1 MEVLPSVDAEGR
13 AQPGSFGREAVGQGL
28 ADGGRKPKKL
38 QRYTEGEKQ
47 VYFADDN
54 QKSLDDL
61 VREQR
66 HGGGRHMDENLAEN
80 ISRKTN
86 FRYGPSKSMHTGLP
100 SPFRIFIPA
109 YQPVQFCVINPFW
122 HSCLDQVRSQH

>member
-1 MEVLPSVDAEGR
+1 MLPSVDAEGR
-13 AQPGSFGREAVGQGL
+13 AMPGSFGREAVGQGL

-66 HGGGRHMDENLAEN
+66 HGGGRHMDDNLAEN
-80 ISRKTN
+80 ISRKSRFRSEPSACVYREFPTLLSN
-86 FRYGPSKSMHTGLP
+86 FHFSISTCTILCYLP
-100 SPFRIFIPA
+100 L
-109 YQPVQFCVINPFW
+109 C
-122 HSCLDQVRSQH
+122 HSC